1 MQSFAD
7 LMESRRSVR
16 NYTGEPAPD
25 GAVEQIVRTALS
37 GETGRGRESAD
48 FIVVEDRGMLQ
59 AMSHCR
65 KGSAKMLEHAAAA
78 VVVVGDPGKS
88 DTWIEDCCVAM
99 AHMHLAATD
108 LGLGSCWIQC
118 RMREAEDG
126 TSTEDYLRGLL
137 GFPRERKVEALLSIG
152 VMDQVP
158 EKRGL
163 VPLDDPRVH
172 RERF

>member
-7 LMESRRSVR
+7 LMESRRSIR
-16 NYTGEPAPD
+16 QYTGEPAPD
-25 GAVEQIVRTALS
+25 GAVEQIVRAALS
-37 GETGRGRESAD
+37 GETGRGRKSAD

-59 AMSHCR
+59 EMSHCR

-78 VVVVGDPGKS
+78 VVVVGDPEKS

-126 TSTEDYLRGLL
+126 TPTGDYLRGLL
-137 GFPRERKVEALLSIG
+137 GFPEGLEVEALLSIG
-152 VMDQVP
+152 VIDEAP
-158 EKRGL
+158 EKRSL
-163 VPLDDPRVH
+163 TQIDDPRVH
-172 RERF
+172 MGRF